1 MHFAIL
7 ALIQCACFPAGTCG
21 LFSLILRFADAM
33 SLVDGDDRLEYFY
46 NCPRRDWLGPTTLPA
61 CATRHGKPENSAC
74 RGEWSLYCA

>member
-1 MHFAIL
+1 MLPGRNVRSFL
-7 ALIQCACFPAGTCG
+7 ADLAFRRRG
-21 LFSLILRFADAM
+21 AM

-46 NCPRRDWLGPTTLPA
+46 DCPRRDWLGPTTLPA